1 MNIRDSKDAV
11 TTTLGLQW
19 NSTEDILAV
28 PATPPP
34 LDYPI
39 TKRNV
44 LKIATVFDPLGLV
57 SPFIVQAKIM
67 LQELW
72 NRGYDWDEEVQDEV
86 ANRIQLWFLQLS
98 SLANVKIPCCLQNQQ
113 PVKLKEVVTFVD
125 ASQQAYGAS
134 SYLQIEYEDGTVTS
148 RLIDSKS
155 KVAPLTPM
163 TIPRLE
169 LMGAIVGLRLTQSIS
184 RTLRLLITAQLCI
197 QTALMYYSGFVGEEE
212 TSVPLSEI
220 ALEKYKLVLN
230 QLSGSTFPPM
240 KIQQIHVPE
249 E

>member
-1 MNIRDSKDAV
+1 M
-11 TTTLGLQW
+11 
-19 NSTEDILAV
+19 
-28 PATPPP
+28 
-34 LDYPI
+34 
-39 TKRNV
+39 
-44 LKIATVFDPLGLV
+44 
-57 SPFIVQAKIM
+57 
-67 LQELW
+67 
-72 NRGYDWDEEVQDEV
+72 
-86 ANRIQLWFLQLS
+86 
-98 SLANVKIPCCLQNQQ
+98 
-113 PVKLKEVVTFVD
+113 
-125 ASQQAYGAS
+125 
-134 SYLQIEYEDGTVTS
+134 TS

-184 RTLRLLITAQLCI
+184 RTLRLPITAQLCI

-220 ALEKYKLVLN
+220 ALEKCKLVLN

>member
-1 MNIRDSKDAV
+1 MDDSLDSVEEDQKGIKLYHQLKSLWAKAGIYPRKWVSNSPKVMAVIPEDRATEVNIRDNKDAV

-19 NSTEDILAV
+19 NSTKDILAV

-44 LKIATVFDPLGLV
+44 LKKIVTVFDPLGLV

-86 ANRIQLWFLQLS
+86 PNHIQLWFLQLS

-113 PVKLKEVVTFVD
+113 PVKSKEVVTFVD
-125 ASQQAYGAS
+125 A
-134 SYLQIEYEDGTVTS
+134 
-148 RLIDSKS
+148 
-155 KVAPLTPM
+155 
-163 TIPRLE
+163 
-169 LMGAIVGLRLTQSIS
+169 
-184 RTLRLLITAQLCI
+184 
-197 QTALMYYSGFVGEEE
+197 
-212 TSVPLSEI
+212 
-220 ALEKYKLVLN
+220 
-230 QLSGSTFPPM
+230 
-240 KIQQIHVPE
+240 
-249 E
+249 